1 MGARDRG
8 TGVISGTR
16 NKPADAQG
24 TAEALPP
31 IEDLA
36 GWNLSNLDYPTFRI
50 TLLAKIM
57 DRLTIRHLAERGEM
71 TYAEWRVL
79 ARLGTLNDGGTVGQ
93 IADLAWVDR
102 AEVSRAAT
110 ALERRGLTTRRD
122 NPQDRRTPILYL
134 TPEGR
139 AFYEVALVDRSA
151 FHEELLVDL
160 SGEERA
166 QLDALLAR
174 VGQRLL
180 KLIRT

>member
-1 MGARDRG
+1 MDVG
-8 TGVISGTR
+8 
-16 NKPADAQG
+16 NKPADAHG
-24 TAEALPP
+24 TVATVRS
-31 IEDLA
+31 IEDLS

-50 TLLAKIM
+50 TLIAKIM
-57 DRLTIRHLAERGEM
+57 DRLTIRHLAERGEL

-79 ARLGTLNDGGTVGQ
+79 ARLGTLDDGGTVGQ
-93 IADLAWVDR
+93 VADLAWVDR
-102 AEVSRAAT
+102 AEVSRAAA
-110 ALERRGLTTRRD
+110 ALEQRGLTARRD

-139 AFYEVALVDRSA
+139 KFYVVALADRSA

-160 SGEERA
+160 NDDDRA

-180 KLIRT
+180 NLLKS

>member
-1 MGARDRG
+1 MDVG
-8 TGVISGTR
+8 
-16 NKPADAQG
+16 NKPADAHG
-24 TAEALPP
+24 TVATVRS
-31 IEDLA
+31 IEDLS

-50 TLLAKIM
+50 TLIAKIM
-57 DRLTIRHLAERGEM
+57 DRLTIRHLAERGEL

-79 ARLGTLNDGGTVGQ
+79 ARLGTLDDGGTVGQ
-93 IADLAWVDR
+93 VADLAWVDR
-102 AEVSRAAT
+102 AEVSRAAA
-110 ALERRGLTTRRD
+110 ALEQRGLTARRD

-139 AFYEVALVDRSA
+139 KFYVVALADRSA

-160 SGEERA
+160 NDDDRA

-180 KLIRT
+180 NLLKG